1 MIISASRRCDL
12 PAFHGEEFMAAL
24 RAGAIDV
31 GHPFRPRAA
40 RRVSLR
46 RQDVDAIVF
55 WSRDV
60 RPFLRH
66 LPEVEE
72 RGYPSVFL
80 LTLTAYHRPL
90 EPAVPETGEALAAF
104 RRLEQAVGRQRI
116 AWRYDP
122 VLLLPGLD
130 AGFHMANFARLA
142 SRLAAHAAR
151 AIVSFFD
158 PYPAALRR
166 LRRAGFDPAG
176 ASGSPRQQAELLAAF
191 AAAAAREGMGI
202 QSCAEDA
209 EGAAVASGKCI
220 DEEWLNGLFGL
231 RLAYRK
237 DPGQRALCRCQRSVD
252 IGSYG
257 DCAHGCLYCYARR

>member
-1 MIISASRRCDL
+1 
-12 PAFHGEEFMAAL
+12 MAAL
-24 RAGAIDV
+24 RAGEIEV
-31 GHPFRPRAA
+31 RNPFRPGES
-40 RRVSLR
+40 RRLSLR
-46 RQDVDAIVF
+46 RQDVDAFVF
-55 WSRDV
+55 WSRDI

-66 LPEVEE
+66 LPEIEE
-72 RGYPSVFL
+72 LGYPSVFL
-80 LTLTAYHRPL
+80 LTLTAYPRPL
-90 EPAVPETGEALAAF
+90 EPAVPATNEAFDAF

-130 AGFHMANFARLA
+130 AGFHKANFARLA
-142 SRLAAHAAR
+142 ARLAGYAAR

-158 PYPAALRR
+158 PYPAALRQ
-166 LRRAGFDPAG
+166 LRRAGFDPGG
-176 ASGSPRQQAELLAAF
+176 AAGSPGQQGELLAAF
-191 AAAAAREGMGI
+191 AAVAGRVGMRI

-209 EGAAVASGKCI
+209 ECAAVARGKCI
-220 DEEWLNGLFGL
+220 DEKWLNGLFGL